1 MGELVSSKKIFSL
14 VRGAGNSLGLCMHF
28 FLPFVLHDLFSVKA
42 LQEFFSQIFHS
53 NPPPPKDQIVHHLS
67 ESLLSSGYIKSVN
80 IVHHPSG
87 VRQCCRNPKGGGG
100 GRGEYYSQLTIREY
114 ANLKGCGF
122 RSIPW
127 FGKEYESVNPK
138 RFLASSP
145 VISSARLV
153 GTVSGAVTFVLIQ
166 VRHLEKE
173 G

>member
-1 MGELVSSKKIFSL
+1 MDIS
-14 VRGAGNSLGLCMHF
+14 
-28 FLPFVLHDLFSVKA
+28 KA
-42 LQEFFSQIFHS
+42 LILFTT
-53 NPPPPKDQIVHHLS
+53 HL
-67 ESLLSSGYIKSVN
+67 ESDSVVE
-80 IVHHPSG
+80 IPRG
-87 VRQCCRNPKGGGG
+87 VGG

-114 ANLKGCGF
+114 ANLKGYGF

>member
-1 MGELVSSKKIFSL
+1 M
-14 VRGAGNSLGLCMHF
+14 
-28 FLPFVLHDLFSVKA
+28 LHDLFSVKA
-42 LQEFFSQIFHS
+42 FQEFFSQIFHS
-53 NPPPPKDQIVHHLS
+53 TTPPPQDQIVHHLS

-87 VRQCCRNPKGGGG
+87 VRQCCRNPKGG
-100 GRGEYYSQLTIREY
+100 RGEYYSQLTIREY
-114 ANLKGCGF
+114 ASLKGCGS

-127 FGKEYESVNPK
+127 FGKEYESVNHK

-145 VISSARLV
+145 VNSSARLV
-153 GTVSGAVTFVLIQ
+153 GTVSGAVTFVLIH